1 MSRFPIGGY
10 NVHTDSIP
18 QDAVIPTMIMVVR
31 SLCRS
36 VGSFREPG
44 QDNGLVF
51 ARSLKYIL
59 GGSAI
64 G

>member
-1 MSRFPIGGY
+1 LSRFPIGGY
-10 NVHTDSIP
+10 NVH
-18 QDAVIPTMIMVVR
+18 
-31 SLCRS
+31 S